1 MSIQEVIPGA
11 IGSSG
16 QEGKNRLDWRSGAHI
31 GTSAFDIIGGG
42 NYHRR
47 MSCRRICTHLLL
59 LLALSALPPG
69 AGAQESFRVASYNLE
84 NYIDAPAGTRPV
96 KPPGARAKIR
106 ESLRALKADVVALQ
120 EVGGVKALLEL
131 RASLKAE
138 GLDYPHWEHVAGWD
152 TNIHVAVLSRF
163 PITARR
169 PHTNDSFLLFGRR
182 FRVNR
187 GIAEVD
193 IRINDR
199 YAFTLFTAHLKSRRP
214 VAEADEAELRE
225 QEALVLRA
233 KVDARLEAQ
242 PNANVIVL
250 GDLNDTKDSRSTRAV
265 IGRGKHALIDTRPTE
280 RNGDNQPNS
289 NPNYD
294 PRNIAWT
301 HYYGK
306 EDTYG
311 RIDYIL
317 LSRGMARE
325 WNSAESYVLAL
336 PNWGAGSDHRPIVAT
351 FRTQD
356 Q

>member
-1 MSIQEVIPGA
+1 MSRRWLSICLLWFLVFCVRP
-11 IGSSG
+11 
-16 QEGKNRLDWRSGAHI
+16 LDSR
-31 GTSAFDIIGGG
+31 
-42 NYHRR
+42 
-47 MSCRRICTHLLL
+47 
-59 LLALSALPPG
+59 
-69 AGAQESFRVASYNLE
+69 AQELFRVASYNLE
-84 NYIDAPAGTRPV
+84 NYVDVPTGTRPA
-96 KPPGARAKIR
+96 KTAEGRAKIR
-106 ESLRALKADVVALQ
+106 ESLRTLKADVVALQ
-120 EVGGVKALLEL
+120 EVGSVKALMEL

-193 IRINDR
+193 IQVSDR

-225 QEALVLRA
+225 QEALILRA
-233 KVDARLEAQ
+233 KIDARLEKL
-242 PNANVIVL
+242 PNANIIVL

-265 IGRGKHALIDTRPTE
+265 IGRGKHALIDTRPAE

-289 NPNYD
+289 NPRYD

-317 LSRGMARE
+317 LSRGMIRE
-325 WNSAESYVLAL
+325 WKSAESYVLAL
-336 PNWGAGSDHRPIVAT
+336 PNWGIGSDHRPVTAA
-351 FRTQD
+351 FLTQD